1 MIIVL
6 YVACIYIREKQIY
19 QMKRKNVLFETILAA
34 GIVGIFFDGATAYT
48 VNHLAEI
55 PASVNIFLHLCFLSF
70 LDIFVFLM
78 FLYMYD
84 ITRGLPQ
91 KRGERIG
98 LFLPLLINIVVVI
111 VFMPQLEYRK
121 GTFTNYSMG
130 MSAYTCF
137 AMVALYVLAASGI
150 FLHSWKNLERHKQI
164 AISTYLLV
172 TIGVTAYQMFFPEAL
187 LTSLVPAVVIV
198 GIYLNQET
206 PLYAKLQ
213 KNNEEMVMGFATLVE
228 NRDDNTGGHIRRTT
242 AYVKLLA
249 EELRSRGFYKEQL
262 TNDYVANLVM
272 AAPMHDV
279 GKIAIPDAILQKP
292 GKLTDEEFEQ
302 EKQKILNK
310 ETPKGILGLSENS
323 YMGIMNFV
331 LLIPTWGWIISI
343 IAWIVGKDKSE
354 AVSTQGKYIFNW
366 LISWSIYTLIIG
378 LIFAGQFIGGIIGAI
393 ASPLSLLSGSLFNI
407 GTLPF
412 VLLFILYF
420 VFPIIGGVKG
430 LDGKLWKYPLSIP
443 FLK

>member
-1 MIIVL
+1 MHSQHKDWQIAQSRDCFCDFGRKLVNL
-6 YVACIYIREKQIY
+6 RLPAYFTVMFCHGWQNKAASSHGGLVVAVHVTLPQSNPGRLRFSYFRTTEQNRHGFV
-19 QMKRKNVLFETILAA
+19 QF
-34 GIVGIFFDGATAYT
+34 
-48 VNHLAEI
+48 VNQKSCMHYLT
-55 PASVNIFLHLCFLSF
+55 PTS
-70 LDIFVFLM
+70 
-78 FLYMYD
+78 YMYD

-91 KRGERIG
+91 KREVRIG
-98 LFLPLLINIVVVI
+98 LLLPLLVNIVVVI

-130 MSAYTCF
+130 ISAYTCF
-137 AMVALYVLAASGI
+137 VMVAVYVLAASGI
-150 FLHSWKNLERHKQI
+150 FIHSWKSLDRHKQI

-187 LTSLVPAVVIV
+187 LTSLVSAVVIV

-213 KNNEEMVMGFATLVE
+213 KNNEEMVMGVATLVE

-292 GKLTDEEFEQ
+292 GKLTDEEFEIMKTHAQ
-302 EKQKILNK
+302 KGVKIIRETFGHLGNDAYEEMAYEVAAHHHEKWNGRGYPDGLK
-310 ETPKGILGLSENS
+310 ETEIPLCAR
-323 YMGIMNFV
+323 IMAVADVF
-331 LLIPTWGWIISI
+331 
-343 IAWIVGKDKSE
+343 D
-354 AVSTQGKYIFNW
+354 AVSAKRCYRDAMPLDQCFH
-366 LISWSIYTLIIG
+366 IIVEG
-378 LIFAGQFIGGIIGAI
+378 RGRDFDPVLVDVFIEIENKIRKVYEE
-393 ASPLSLLSGSLFNI
+393 SK
-407 GTLPF
+407 TE
-412 VLLFILYF
+412 
-420 VFPIIGGVKG
+420 
-430 LDGKLWKYPLSIP
+430 
-443 FLK
+443 

>member
-1 MIIVL
+1 MEYCKLQIGCMIIVL

-111 VFMPQLEYRK
+111 V
-121 GTFTNYSMG
+121 
-130 MSAYTCF
+130 
-137 AMVALYVLAASGI
+137 
-150 FLHSWKNLERHKQI
+150 
-164 AISTYLLV
+164 
-172 TIGVTAYQMFFPEAL
+172 
-187 LTSLVPAVVIV
+187 

-262 TNDYVANLVM
+262 TKDYVANLVM

-292 GKLTDEEFEQ
+292 GKLTDEEFEIMKTHAQ
-302 EKQKILNK
+302 KGGKIIRETFGHLGNDAYEEMAYEVAAHHHEKWNGRGYPDGLK
-310 ETPKGILGLSENS
+310 ETE
-323 YMGIMNFV
+323 
-331 LLIPTWGWIISI
+331 IPLC
-343 IAWIVGKDKSE
+343 ARVMAVADVFD
-354 AVSTQGKYIFNW
+354 AVSAKRCYRDAMPLDQCFH
-366 LISWSIYTLIIG
+366 IIEEG
-378 LIFAGQFIGGIIGAI
+378 RGRDYDPVLVDVFIEIEDKIRKVYEESKAE
-393 ASPLSLLSGSLFNI
+393 
-407 GTLPF
+407 
-412 VLLFILYF
+412 
-420 VFPIIGGVKG
+420 
-430 LDGKLWKYPLSIP
+430 
-443 FLK
+443 